1 MENNKISFKLIW
13 GILMAA
19 TYIGISYLVV
29 FTPMLIRYNSQDNR
43 PSNDE
48 NFVFRIILGVVL
60 FVYGLFRGYRIWKIN
75 K

>member
-1 MENNKISFKLIW
+1 MTLRLVW
-13 GILMAA
+13 GIVMTI

-29 FTPMLIRYNSQDNR
+29 FTPVLIRYNRTNNS

-60 FVYGLFRGYRIWKIN
+60 FVYGMFRGYRIWKMN
-75 K
+75 H